1 VTALKGLVVAAAVA
15 LGMLF
20 AFGCVVAALF
30 EVQGFGRR
38 SGEPRAGYLLLL
50 ALSFL
55 ASVGIP
61 WLLWRRLLPHSA
73 PGWIVAFVMSAAGVL
88 LIFGMSLR

>member
-15 LGMLF
+15 LGALF
-20 AFGCVVAALF
+20 AFGCVIAALF

-38 SGEPRAGYLLLL
+38 SSEPRAGYLLLL
-50 ALSFL
+50 MIGFL
-55 ASVGIP
+55 ASVGVP
-61 WLLWRRLLPHSA
+61 WLLWRQLLPRSA
-73 PGWIVAFVMSAAGVL
+73 PGWIVAFVTSAAGVV

>member
-1 VTALKGLVVAAAVA
+1 MTALKGLVVVVAVA
-15 LGMLF
+15 LGALF

-55 ASVGIP
+55 ASIGIP
-61 WLLWRRLLPHSA
+61 WLLWRQLLPHSA
-73 PGWIVAFVMSAAGVL
+73 PSWIVALITSAAGVV